1 MKDVRGELVRID
13 AKGDVHPVGL
23 VANQRLRARTGT
35 YRMLPAP
42 GHVVLMRYAGEDGQR
57 DQREGDVVRLA
68 GEINA
73 PGTMVDVLAMLA
85 QTGWRGELVV
95 LDGENS
101 RSMFFEQ
108 GFVVG
113 ALTSVD
119 EERLGRVLYRYGAIT
134 EAQLETLLE
143 RLAWGQRIGEAAVD
157 TGILTQERV
166 YEFIRK
172 QVQEVVYATLTVNDG
187 TFFFLEGFDAGRLA
201 ARHAVSAHSLLME
214 GVTRLDEMRY
224 FRQKIPSAEH
234 VPCRVEG
241 AGEPPAEF
249 SALYGAVDGRLSVE
263 ELGRITARGEFET
276 TKAVYQLV
284 QSKHVVVRAPR
295 LSGGPEAIVAS
306 ANVALSSIFRALED
320 HAKTA
325 VVRSNLAR
333 FAIGAAEFSRLL
345 RGAGPDERGL
355 LDPETV
361 AGNLRVVATEP
372 DAEQLLRR
380 MLHEYVSF
388 ALFSAGAAL
397 GPEREM
403 VLSRQV
409 GPVLTRLRPPA

>member
-1 MKDVRGELVRID
+1 MKDERGELVRID

-42 GHVVLMRYAGEDGQR
+42 GHVVLMRYAGEGGQR
-57 DQREGDVVRLA
+57 DPREGDVVRLA

-73 PGTMVDVLAMLA
+73 PGTMADVLAMLA

-101 RSMFFEQ
+101 RSIFFEQ

-119 EERLGRVLYRYGAIT
+119 EERLGKVLYRYGAIT
-134 EAQLETLLE
+134 EAQLETLVE

-157 TGILTQERV
+157 TGMLTQERV

-172 QVQEVVYATLTVNDG
+172 QVQEVVYATLTVSDG
-187 TFFFLEGFDAGRLA
+187 TFFFLDGFDAGRLV
-201 ARHAVSAHSLLME
+201 ARHAVSAQSLLME

-224 FRQKIPSAEH
+224 FRQKIPSADH

-241 AGEPPAEF
+241 AGDPPPEF
-249 SALYGAVDGRLSVE
+249 SELHAAVDGRLSIE
-263 ELGRITARGEFET
+263 ELGRLTAQGEFET

-284 QSKHVVVRAPR
+284 QSKHLVVRAPR

-306 ANVALSSIFRALED
+306 ANVALGSIFRALAD
-320 HAKTA
+320 HAKMAA
-325 VVRSNLAR
+325 VRGNLAR
-333 FAIGAAEFSRLL
+333 FAVGTGDYSRLL

-361 AGNLRVVATEP
+361 AGNLRAVGTDP
-372 DAEQLLRR
+372 DAEERLRH
-380 MLHEYVSF
+380 MLHEYISF

-397 GPEREM
+397 GPEREV

-409 GPVLTRLRPPA
+409 GPVLSRLRPPA